1 MLLSA
6 RSVALPSLVSRGV
19 NVGKKSCTEDFLL
32 AYIKV
37 KSRASERGSLPFRRR
52 SVIQLGRVSTV

>member
-37 KSRASERGSLPFRRR
+37 KSRALA
-52 SVIQLGRVSTV
+52 